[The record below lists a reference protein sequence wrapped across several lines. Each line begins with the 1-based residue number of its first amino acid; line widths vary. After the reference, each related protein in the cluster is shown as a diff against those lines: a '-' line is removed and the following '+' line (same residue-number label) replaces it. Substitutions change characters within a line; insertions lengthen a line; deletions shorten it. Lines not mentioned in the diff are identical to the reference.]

1 MEAGMVTIRHELPS
15 DALQREALLD
25 LNFGMKRQRKTSQR
39 LRDGRLPA
47 EGLTFSAADRNGRLI
62 ATLRL
67 WDVIAGSAGP
77 ALLLGPVAVDSRYQ
91 ARGIGRNLMEH
102 AVAEARRLGHD
113 AIMLVVDLAYYKR
126 FGFSREA
133 VTDLRLPGPV
143 DRDRFLGLELTPG
156 ALDGAEGLV
165 MASGSL
171 AEADADSIRA
181 TA

>member
-1 MEAGMVTIRHELPS
+1 MVTIRRELPI
-15 DALQREALLD
+15 DVLQREALLD
-25 LNFGMKRQRKTSQR
+25 RNFGMKRQRKTSQR
-39 LRDGRLPA
+39 LRDGRIPA
-47 EGLTFSAADRNGRLI
+47 EGLAFSAAGRNGRLI

-67 WDVIAGSAGP
+67 WDVIAGSAGA
-77 ALLLGPVAVDSRYQ
+77 ALLLGPVAVDSRHQ
-91 ARGIGRNLMEH
+91 NHGIGRALMEH
-102 AVAEARRLGHD
+102 GVAEAKRLGHD
-113 AIMLVVDLAYYKR
+113 AIILVGDLAYYQR

-133 VTDLRLPGPV
+133 VTDLHLPGPV

-165 MASGSL
+165 MASGSF